1 MIIRLLLNSKNKHL
15 KQFSL
20 IIFLIS
26 GIIFSQTQKD
36 TTTLKEVNL
45 KTSLEIEKAF
55 QTESNISF
63 LKQEELLQSNQTTIA
78 PILNKIPGVYMQQ
91 GGVNT
96 TKINIR
102 GIGARAQ
109 FETNRLKLYYNN
121 IPLSTANGTSILHD
135 IDLTTISEVK
145 VIKGPQAT
153 QFGAGLGGVIQLK
166 SVLRDKN
173 YAESELLFGSF
184 DLLKQNYSL
193 NFSEGNK
200 KVNLTYNNLSSGGF
214 RDNSNYQRESYFLNS
229 EWDLSESSK
238 LQLVGQ
244 VVQLKGFI
252 PSSLS
257 RTDLE
262 ENPTRAAFTWGEAR
276 GYESYTRG
284 IFGINYSN
292 QLTSTIQQNTAVFT
306 NIRDAYEPRP
316 FDILDEKNIGIG
328 LRHTT
333 EIDLQLFGLTSRL
346 NIGGEFLRDD
356 FEVSTLENQYRDNN
370 GQGALEGDVLSDLS
384 QTRQYIEGF
393 ATLNILFSRKFD
405 LKLGLATNKTT
416 YEIEDVFSNPEN
428 SQTGEYDYDQVWLP
442 NAVGTYS
449 LDENQKVSASISKG
463 FSVPTVEQSL
473 TEEGVFNTELE
484 PEKGWNYEIGYKA
497 KWLDDKLLTELSA
510 YYMDVENL
518 LVARRVAED
527 RFVGINAGSTSHP
540 GIEFSLKSNLNYNS
554 WLKMQPYVNGSFNFY
569 EFDEFVD
576 QGESFSGND
585 LTGVPSQQFSFGLDT
600 QIGDSFYFYFQTNA
614 VSEIPVNDANS
625 VFADSYAFSNLKA
638 EYRFPLYKSISARV
652 NVGVNNAFN
661 EKYASSIVTNA
672 VGFGGSEPRYF
683 YPGEPRNYFGSF
695 ALNYTF

>member
-1 MIIRLLLNSKNKHL
+1 ME
-15 KQFSL
+15 
-20 IIFLIS
+20 
-26 GIIFSQTQKD
+26 
-36 TTTLKEVNL
+36 EVNL
-45 KTSLEIEKAF
+45 KTSLEIEKAY
-55 QTESNISF
+55 QAQSNISF
-63 LKQEELLQSNQTTIA
+63 LKQEELLQSNQTTIT
-78 PILNKIPGVYMQQ
+78 PILNKIPGIYMQQ
-91 GGVNT
+91 GGINT

-153 QFGAGLGGVIQLK
+153 EFGAGLGGVIQLE
-166 SVLRDKN
+166 SVLKDQT

-193 NFSEGNK
+193 NVSEGNK
-200 KVNLTYNNLSSGGF
+200 RINLTYNNLSSGGF
-214 RDNSNYQRESYFLNS
+214 RENSNYQRESYFLNS
-229 EWDLSESSK
+229 EWDLSETSK

-244 VVQLKGFI
+244 VIQLKGFI
-252 PSSLS
+252 PSSLG
-257 RTDLE
+257 RTNFE
-262 ENPTRAAFTWGEAR
+262 ENPTQAAFTWRQAK

-284 IFGINYSN
+284 VVGLNYSN
-292 QLTSTIQQNTAVFT
+292 QIGSNIQQNTAVFS

-316 FDILDEKNIGIG
+316 FDILQEKNTGIG

-333 EIDLQLFGLTSRL
+333 EVDFDLFGLNSRL

-356 FEVSTLENQYRDNN
+356 FDVATFENRYQENEGRGTL
-370 GQGALEGDVLSDLS
+370 QGETLSDLN
-384 QTRQYIEGF
+384 QKRQYIEGF
-393 ATLNILFSRKFD
+393 ATLDVSLARKMD
-405 LKLGLATNKTT
+405 LKLGLATNKTS
-416 YEIEDVFSNPEN
+416 YEINDQFSSPEN
-428 SQTGEYDYDQVWLP
+428 SQTGDYDYDQVWLP
-442 NAVGTYS
+442 NLVGTYS
-449 LDENQKVSASISKG
+449 ISNNQKISASVSKG

-473 TEEGVFNTELE
+473 TEEGVFNTELD
-484 PEKGWNYEIGYKA
+484 PEIGWNYEIGYKA
-497 KWLDDKLLTELSA
+497 KWFQEKLFTEVSA
-510 YYMDVENL
+510 YYMDVDNL

-540 GIEFSLKSNLNYNS
+540 GIEFSIKSNLNYQS
-554 WLKMQPYVNGSFNFY
+554 WLKLQPYFNGSFNFY

-585 LTGVPSQQFSFGLDT
+585 LTGVPSQQFSFGLDA
-600 QIGDSFYFYFQTNA
+600 QIGDRFYLYFQTNA
-614 VSEIPVNDANS
+614 VSEIPVNDANTE
-625 VFADSYAFSNLKA
+625 FAESYAFSNVKL
-638 EYRFPLYKSISARV
+638 EYRFPILNTLSARV
-652 NVGVNNAFN
+652 NLGMNNAFN

-683 YPGEPRNYFGSF
+683 YPGEPRNYFGSL

>member
-1 MIIRLLLNSKNKHL
+1 M
-15 KQFSL
+15 KQFSI
-20 IIFLIS
+20 IIFFIS

-36 TTTLKEVNL
+36 TTDLEEIKL
-45 KTSLEIEKAF
+45 KTSLDIEKAY
-55 QTESNISF
+55 QVDSNVSF
-63 LKQEELLQSNQTTIA
+63 LKQEDLLQSNQTSIA
-78 PILNKIPGVYMQQ
+78 PFLNKIPGVYMQQ

-96 TKINIR
+96 AKINIR

-109 FETNRLKLYYNN
+109 YETNRLKLYYNN

-145 VIKGPQAT
+145 VVKGPQAT
-153 QFGAGLGGVIQLK
+153 EFGAGLGGVIQLT
-166 SVLRDKN
+166 SVLRDQN

-193 NFSEGNK
+193 NVSERDK
-200 KVNLTYNNLSSGGF
+200 KINLTYNNLSSGGF

-229 EWDLSESSK
+229 EWKLSETSK

-244 VVQLKGFI
+244 VVQLKGYI

-262 ENPTRAAFTWGEAR
+262 ENPSKAAFTWGQAK

-284 IFGINYSN
+284 VVGLNYSN
-292 QLTSTIQQNTAVFT
+292 QIGSDIRQNTAVFT

-316 FDILDEKNIGIG
+316 FDILENENVGIG
-328 LRHTT
+328 LRHTS
-333 EIDLQLFGLTSRL
+333 EIDFELFGFSSKLGL
-346 NIGGEFLRDD
+346 GGEFLRDD
-356 FEVSTLENQYRDNN
+356 YDVSNYENLYEENN
-370 GQGALEGDVLSDLS
+370 GQGYLQGDLRSDLT

-393 ATLNILFSRKFD
+393 ATLDASLSKNLRV
-405 LKLGLATNKTT
+405 KLGLATNKTS
-416 YEIEDVFSNPEN
+416 YDIQDVFSSPEN
-428 SQTGEYDYDQVWLP
+428 SQTGDYNYDQVWLP
-442 NAVGTYS
+442 NLVGTYS
-449 LDENQKVSASISKG
+449 FNDTHKISASVSKG

-473 TEEGVFNTELE
+473 TEEGVFNTDLQ
-484 PEKGWNYEIGYKA
+484 PEKGWNYEVGYKA
-497 KWLDDKLLTELSA
+497 KWFGDKLFTEVSA

-540 GIEFSLKSNLNYNS
+540 GLEFSLKSNLNYKS
-554 WLKMQPYVNGSFNFY
+554 WLRIQPYISGSMNFY

-585 LTGVPSQQFSFGLDT
+585 LTGVPSSQFTFGLDA
-600 QIGDSFYFYFQTNA
+600 QVADKVFFYFQTNA
-614 VSEIPVNDANS
+614 VSEIPVNDANT
-625 VFADSYAFSNLKA
+625 VFADSYAFSNLKV
-638 EYRFPLYKSISARV
+638 EYRLPLFNELSARI
-652 NVGVNNAFN
+652 NLSVNNVFN

-672 VGFGGSEPRYF
+672 IGFGGSEPRYF

-695 ALNYTF
+695 ALNFAF